1 MNYILVQIIP
11 IHPLLTTGAPSL
23 FTFLHFKMT
32 PHDNIRIAQT
42 RPLLAPSTL
51 IEEVPLTKLAT
62 AVIDQGRKE
71 SSAILRG
78 DDAGPPKLQKLS
90 RDVVMPKIFLGAS
103 RERASRASCVVVLG

>member
-1 MNYILVQIIP
+1 MFHQY
-11 IHPLLTTGAPSL
+11 
-23 FTFLHFKMT
+23 FTLPHFKMT

-62 AVIDQGRKE
+62 KVIEQGRQE

-78 DDAGPPKLQKLS
+78 DDDRL
-90 RDVVMPKIFLGAS
+90 
-103 RERASRASCVVVLG
+103 CVVCGPCSIHDTKAALEYAERPVSYTHLRAHET